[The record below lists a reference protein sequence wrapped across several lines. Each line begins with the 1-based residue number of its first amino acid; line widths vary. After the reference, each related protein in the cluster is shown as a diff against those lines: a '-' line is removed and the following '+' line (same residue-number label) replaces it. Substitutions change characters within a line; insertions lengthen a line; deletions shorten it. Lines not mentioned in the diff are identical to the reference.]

1 MIKLY
6 LHFWSIIN
14 NNIFILYNPI
24 LIHKVITHM
33 TIVFFISA
41 FIKVNAVKVQLLK
54 LYQFFFDKLEILDE
68 NHDCKLIYLFHTSDL
83 DVFIYLLMTYI
94 II

>member
-1 MIKLY
+1 
-6 LHFWSIIN
+6 
-14 NNIFILYNPI
+14 
-24 LIHKVITHM
+24 M

-94 II
+94 ILSLSIFFDDLYNNIIYYIYLC